1 MLSLV
6 YSSRA
11 TAPFDETHLASLL
24 QQSRADNGRVD
35 LTGMLLHRDG
45 RFLQVLEGPDEAVR
59 ERMDAIAHDPRH
71 ESIRILLQETTTERL
86 FPEWSMAYAA
96 VLDAAE
102 QPEGFRTTFED
113 LAGDRDTSMTLPAL
127 RELVRWFQERPSA

>member
-6 YSSRA
+6 YASRA
-11 TAPFDETHLASLL
+11 TAPFDEARLASLL
-24 QQSRADNGRVD
+24 QQSRADNARVD
-35 LTGMLLHRDG
+35 LTGMLLYRDG

-59 ERMDAIAHDPRH
+59 ERMDAIEHDPRH
-71 ESIRILLQETTTERL
+71 ESIRILLKETTTERL

-96 VLDAAE
+96 VPETA

-113 LAGDRDTSMTLPAL
+113 LAGDRETSLTLPAL
-127 RELVRWFQERPSA
+127 RELVRWFQERPAA